1 MGDGEKENKSEPQA
15 TAPLLPGAEPTTKP
29 RQQSASREE
38 TLLQAR
44 RFLQDAQ
51 VQNTTPERK
60 VEFLKSKGLS
70 ESDIEGLLK
79 EVSQDGRPEAQASN
93 PVKEERIEPP
103 LAKKEDR
110 PPIVTYPEFLTK
122 PARPPPLVT
131 VKGFLN
137 TLYAFGGLSTLVYG
151 ASKYVVEPMVD
162 ALTEARISLHDTA
175 NQDLAKLVA
184 KLESTVSKIPPLK
197 PTAIVKTN
205 PAADDDNETA
215 SSYDDPTELF
225 HRDIGVQTSLPAS
238 PVLQHQAPQPTGQ
251 QGTTATATTTTAA
264 QTQHVASLT
273 ATLKSLSEDLVDQTE
288 ALGDVQTVL
297 GLVKQDVAQLEAAAV
312 STDFVGGGFSLYGA
326 AGRNEPDDE
335 IKRAKENIRRVKG
348 VLLSTR
354 SFPGSR

>member
-79 EVSQDGRPEAQASN
+79 EVSQDGRPEAQASRIKN

-225 HRDIGVQTSLPAS
+225 HRDIGVQTSLPTS
-238 PVLQHQAPQPTGQ
+238 P
-251 QGTTATATTTTAA
+251 
-264 QTQHVASLT
+264 HVASLT
-273 ATLKSLSEDLVDQTE
+273 ATLKSLSEDLADQTE

-312 STDFVGGGFSLYGA
+312 STDFVGGGYSLYGA